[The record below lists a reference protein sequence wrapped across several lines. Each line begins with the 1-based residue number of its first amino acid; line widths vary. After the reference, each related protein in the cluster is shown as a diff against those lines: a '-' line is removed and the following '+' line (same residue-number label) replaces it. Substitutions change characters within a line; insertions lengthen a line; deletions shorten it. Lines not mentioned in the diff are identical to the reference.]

1 MVLGLKNI
9 QKLNHKK
16 MKPSDFLSIETE
28 TSFDSIQNS
37 DEILISNPT
46 QTIGVNRTSEESPGM
61 DTMEI
66 NNNRARKTQD
76 RDRTAKLSL
85 QSKSDDVE
93 SVGVIDETVES
104 TRCFKKFEF
113 SDNWKLRWAVVAA
126 TLICNLIFG
135 KYRRSSTNSYISQA
149 L

>member
-1 MVLGLKNI
+1 MVLGLKSI

-28 TSFDSIQNS
+28 TSFDSTQNS

-66 NNNRARKTQD
+66 NNNRTRKTED
-76 RDRTAKLSL
+76 RDTTARLDL
-85 QSKSDDVE
+85 RSKIDDID
-93 SVGVIDETVES
+93 SVGETDES
-104 TRCFKKFEF
+104 ARSFKN
-113 SDNWKLRWAVVAA
+113 SKLRDRILRWLVVVA
-126 TLICNLIFG
+126 TIICNLIFG
-135 KYRRSSTNSYISQA
+135 KYRHR
-149 L
+149 

>member
-1 MVLGLKNI
+1 MVLGLKSI

-28 TSFDSIQNS
+28 TSFDSTQNS

-66 NNNRARKTQD
+66 NNNRARKIHD

-104 TRCFKKFEF
+104 ARCFKN
-113 SDNWKLRWAVVAA
+113 SKLRDKILPWLVVIA
-126 TLICNLIFG
+126 TIICNLIFG
-135 KYRRSSTNSYISQA
+135 KYRHR
-149 L
+149 